1 MLSGGR
7 KSLVVGRGARLKVD
21 AEGGFGERVGGGIC
35 RELQPR
41 TKEDQWEA
49 RAQISKP
56 PRRGNN
62 PRSSYRTHWRM
73 AAHTLTRCVRCSVY
87 MRNARTR
94 FVLWPLWSL
103 SGCYRWQLQPLVWRL
118 VAVEDATLWRG
129 DRSKQYEWLD
139 ARWGLR
145 DTFNRHS
152 RTGKCLS

>member
-1 MLSGGR
+1 VKSGEEVVER
-7 KSLVVGRGARLKVD
+7 RVVGRGARLKVD

-49 RAQISKP
+49 RAQISQP

-73 AAHTLTRCVRCSVY
+73 AAHSLTRCVRCSVY

-94 FVLWPLWSL
+94 FVLWPL
-103 SGCYRWQLQPLVWRL
+103 SGV
-118 VAVEDATLWRG
+118 
-129 DRSKQYEWLD
+129 SLD
-139 ARWGLR
+139 AIGGSC
-145 DTFNRHS
+145 NRLF
-152 RTGKCLS
+152 GG